1 MPLGLS
7 YRTWLWAILAA
18 AFAVRLAAGVWWQ
31 QRLPEG
37 QRFGFPDSESY
48 WELGRAIAQGKPYV
62 YGPERYAIFRTPG
75 FPLLLAPLFLIAG
88 NDPPVLLARGLSA
101 LLGTIAVAG
110 VAALAKLL
118 FDERAALIAAG
129 IAAIY
134 PEAIALSVF
143 VLSEAPLCPL
153 LVWQLVAWSRGAGVP
168 PAGQELAGWKPARR
182 GRTGET
188 PAVRW
193 AVLAGVLAGLAT
205 LMRPSW
211 LLFVPFA
218 SVIAIAIG
226 PDRRRQAIV
235 AAVMFAAMCVTLT
248 PWWIRTYSVAGRFV
262 PTTLQVGASLLDG
275 LGPQAT
281 GASDM
286 RFVEPL
292 VADQRA
298 ADAAAGGNL
307 VGTFEDRLDRRMR
320 DTSLAWTRENPRRVI
335 ELVGI
340 KFLRMWSPL
349 PNAAEFRST
358 TLRLVLALSYT
369 PVILLA
375 GIGVWKFGRRGWPYV
390 LLALPAIYFTLL
402 HVIFVSSIR
411 YRQPAMLP
419 LIVLAAGVLVET
431 WMAKQRREGEWERG
445 RGGEAASSSPTPP
458 LSPSTRFASQQLQDP
473 SGG

>member
-18 AFAVRLAAGVWWQ
+18 ALAVRLAAGVWWQ
-31 QRLPEG
+31 QRLPAG
-37 QRFGFPDSESY
+37 KQFGLPDSESY
-48 WELGRAIAQGKPYV
+48 WELGRAIARGQPYE

-75 FPLLLAPLFLIAG
+75 YPVLLAPLFLIAG

-110 VAALAKLL
+110 VAALARLL
-118 FDERAALIAAG
+118 FDERAALIAASL
-129 IAAIY
+129 AAIY
-134 PEAIALSVF
+134 PEAIATSVF

-153 LVWQLVAWSRGAGVP
+153 LVWQLVAWCRATGVSP
-168 PAGQELAGWKPARR
+168 PGGQSLAGWKPA
-182 GRTGET
+182 
-188 PAVRW
+188 PFW
-193 AVLAGVLAGLAT
+193 AATAGVLAGLAT

-218 SVIAIAIG
+218 GVVAMAIG

-235 AAVMFAAMCVTLT
+235 AAVMFVAMCITLT
-248 PWWIRTYSVAGRFV
+248 PWWIRNYAVAGRFV

-286 RFVEPL
+286 RFVEPV
-292 VADQRA
+292 VAEQRA
-298 ADAAAGGNL
+298 ADGAAGENL

-320 DTSLAWTRENPRRVI
+320 ETSLAWVRQNPGRAM

-358 TLRLVLALSYT
+358 TLRLVLALSYS

-375 GIGVWKFGRRGWPYV
+375 GIGVWRFGRRGWPYV
-390 LLALPAIYFTLL
+390 LCVLPAIYFTLL
-402 HVIFVSSIR
+402 HVVFVSSIR

-419 LIVLAAGVLVET
+419 LIVLAAGVLGE
-431 WMAKQRREGEWERG
+431 WMSQIHGVGEGESG
-445 RGGEAASSSPTPP
+445 RGGESATSSPTPP
-458 LSPSTRFASQQLQDP
+458 LSRSPTSKSH
-473 SGG
+473 